1 MERSI
6 DRVSGSSLPADA
18 IPGDAAPR
26 DGITERLRGMF
37 ARDLAM
43 VVPADDTDLIATG
56 LLDSLALVELLAR
69 VEQAFGVTIEM
80 EELDLDSF
88 RSIGSIARF
97 VAARGGGAHG
107 ARASWGSPPSAVPPP
122 PA

>member
-1 MERSI
+1 MPSDAI
-6 DRVSGSSLPADA
+6 PADA
-18 IPGDAAPR
+18 ARR
-26 DGITERLRGMF
+26 DGIAERLRGMF

-56 LLDSLALVELLAR
+56 LLDSLALVEVLAR

-88 RSIGSIARF
+88 RSIASIARF
-97 VAARGGGAHG
+97 VAARAGAAAG
-107 ARASWGSPPSAVPPP
+107 ARAPLELSPSAAPP